1 MYGFDWSAWTGG
13 DPAARLGLLPAG
25 QEHILEQE
33 DGKSRFSKTV
43 LDLSRAFALCA
54 ASDEA
59 IAIRDDLSFFQ
70 AIRAALLK
78 PSGSQPP
85 REDLDYAIRQLVSKA
100 ITASDEVIDIF
111 DASGIKKPDIS
122 ILSEEFLAEVKNLPQ
137 KNVAI
142 ELLRK
147 LLEDDIRVTKRK
159 NVVQAR
165 QFSELL
171 KKTLIAYQN
180 RAIAT
185 QEVLEELL
193 TLAKEMRDSHDRGDD
208 LGLSDDEVAFY
219 DALAMN
225 ESAVDLMGIDEL
237 KVIATELVTK
247 IRRSVTID
255 WTIRESARARM
266 RVMVRRILRDHG
278 YPPDLQATATKT
290 VLEQAEALCTEWAA
304 I

>member
-1 MYGFDWSAWTGG
+1 MAIIQ
-13 DPAARLGLLPAG
+13 RL
-25 QEHILEQE
+25 
-33 DGKSRFSKTV
+33 
-43 LDLSRAFALCA
+43 
-54 ASDEA
+54 
-59 IAIRDDLSFFQ
+59 
-70 AIRAALLK
+70 
-78 PSGSQPP
+78 
-85 REDLDYAIRQLVSKA
+85 
-100 ITASDEVIDIF
+100 VIDIF

-122 ILSEEFLAEVKNLPQ
+122 ILSVEFLAEVKNLPQ

-147 LLEDDIRVTKRK
+147 LFEDDIRVTKRK
-159 NVVQAR
+159 NVVQVR

-193 TLAKEMRDSHDRGDD
+193 RLAKEMRDSHDRGND
-208 LGLSDDEVAFY
+208 LGLNDDEVIFY

-237 KVIATELVTK
+237 KVIATEFVTK

-278 YPPDLQATATKT
+278 YPPDLQVTTPRSLHQ
-290 VLEQAEALCTEWAA
+290 VE
-304 I
+304 